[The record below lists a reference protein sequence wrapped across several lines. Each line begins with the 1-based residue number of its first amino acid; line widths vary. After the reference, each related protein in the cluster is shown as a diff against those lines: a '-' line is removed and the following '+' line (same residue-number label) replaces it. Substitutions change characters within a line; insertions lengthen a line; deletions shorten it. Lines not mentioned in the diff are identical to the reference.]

1 MQACKII
8 DTVSWAEVH
17 EIHDVVSSL
26 FTVDSTDGISSVD
39 WSVDGKWIALGT
51 TGGGIHVVD
60 SSDWKLLTP
69 SFDRVNLASGSFAA
83 NDSKY
88 R

>member
-26 FTVDSTDGISSVD
+26 FAVGSTDGISSVD

-51 TGGGIHVVD
+51 TGGGIHVLN
-60 SSDWKLLTP
+60 SSDWQLLAP

-83 NDSKY
+83 DDSK
-88 R
+88 